1 MAAEEESG
9 EFYLR
14 YYVGHKGKFGHE
26 FLEFEFR
33 PDGKLRY
40 ANNSNYKNDTMIRKE
55 VFLTPAALK
64 ECRRI
69 ISESEIMKED
79 DKLWPEPDRVGR
91 QELEIVMGNEH
102 ISFTTSKIGS
112 LVDVQSSK
120 DPEGLRIFYYLVQRR
135 NKEAIRHSTKKEKME
150 QTFIMIKPD
159 GVQRGLVGEIIC
171 RFEKKGFYLKGLK
184 FITVDQSFAEKHYA
198 DLSAKPFFA
207 GLVEYIISGPV
218 VAMIWEG
225 KGVVATGRTII
236 GATNPAASAPGT
248 IRGDFAIDIG
258 RNVIHGSDS
267 VESARKEIALWFP
280 EGPVNWQNSLHPWIY
295 E

>member
-55 VFLTPAALK
+55 VFLTPAVLK

-69 ISESEIMKED
+69 ITESEIMKED
-79 DKLWPEPDRVGR
+79 DNNWPEPDRVGR

-120 DPEGLRIFYYLVQRR
+120 DPEGLRLEVLCVLSYLAPLQDQ
-135 NKEAIRHSTKKEKME
+135 A
-150 QTFIMIKPD
+150 
-159 GVQRGLVGEIIC
+159 
-171 RFEKKGFYLKGLK
+171 YLKIDNPLPCRGVTRAV
-184 FITVDQSFAEKHYA
+184 FTVPA
-198 DLSAKPFFA
+198 
-207 GLVEYIISGPV
+207 
-218 VAMIWEG
+218 
-225 KGVVATGRTII
+225 I
-236 GATNPAASAPGT
+236 GIASILLLINLNG
-248 IRGDFAIDIG
+248 
-258 RNVIHGSDS
+258 
-267 VESARKEIALWFP
+267 
-280 EGPVNWQNSLHPWIY
+280 
-295 E
+295 